1 MLILSKFTN
10 FLIRF
15 NIYLESLSVH
25 LFSNIGRVVYTL
37 LTSRLDKKLK
47 FLIEYILW
55 MMAIDEVI
63 EWVTAYL

>member
-1 MLILSKFTN
+1 MLILGKFTYS
-10 FLIRF
+10 LIRF

>member
-1 MLILSKFTN
+1 MLILGKFTY

-47 FLIEYILW
+47 FLIEYIL
-55 MMAIDEVI
+55 
-63 EWVTAYL
+63 

>member
-1 MLILSKFTN
+1 MLILGKFTY

-15 NIYLESLSVH
+15 NIYLESLTVH